1 MRRDAGFTLIE
12 VAISLILIAFGLL
25 GLFAF
30 QAKAQRAE
38 VESYGRVQAL
48 LLLQDIIDRMNAN
61 RGDAFALLYVTPDPV
76 GGTGPLTECGGTTG
90 AVLDLCEWSNLL
102 KGAAENT
109 GASCDTTSSTGCVG
123 AVLNARGCI
132 VYDASNELVSSS
144 GALQAGTGTYTIT
157 VVWQGLTNSVIPATN
172 VACGNG
178 VAGVRMVTATLR
190 FGALGAQ

>member
-109 GASCDTTSSTGCVG
+109 GASCDTTSIVGCHKTGDEVTPVRKRAGRNRSTRLPTEVSRNMFGSPRC
-123 AVLNARGCI
+123 
-132 VYDASNELVSSS
+132 LVSKWNAKTRLHGFS
-144 GALQAGTGTYTIT
+144 A
-157 VVWQGLTNSVIPATN
+157 ATPKECRN
-172 VACGNG
+172 
-178 VAGVRMVTATLR
+178 
-190 FGALGAQ
+190 Q